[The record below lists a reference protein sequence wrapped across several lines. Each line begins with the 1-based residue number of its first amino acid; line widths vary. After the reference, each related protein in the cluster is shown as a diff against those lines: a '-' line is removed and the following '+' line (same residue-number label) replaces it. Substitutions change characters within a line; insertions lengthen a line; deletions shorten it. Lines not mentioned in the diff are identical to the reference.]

1 MSEQLFIRL
10 PSHAE
15 QSVHWLV
22 WSASEAQVIASGELN
37 NVEQMASLHER
48 ANHKNAIVFVPS
60 SDILFKQVETP
71 AKVSRQFIQALPYML
86 EEELASEVDELFFA
100 QGRKFKDEALDK
112 LEVAVVH
119 NHKMQTWLG
128 WLNDAGIHCQKLIPD
143 ALALPDDDKINVLQ
157 LGQEWLIRYSRF
169 GATSCQTEHLDFW
182 LNQVATD
189 KADAEICQ
197 YSPLPDTLISQFSQ
211 VSQADYVMPL
221 ELLAK
226 HSQDCQFNLRQ
237 GPYQFK
243 KDSAKYIQI
252 WRSAAIVAG
261 IALAVNL
268 VHKTVQ
274 IYDYEQQAAQ
284 LEQQIKQSYVSV
296 FPNGKNLSVAIIQKE
311 LKRKVAKLGGG
322 SSQVNFLGL
331 IDASSAAFAAVP
343 DLKPDSLRFDYRRGE
358 IRINAS
364 AKNFQSFEKFK
375 STAEQNALEVDQG
388 SLNNQGSKVVGA
400 ISIRGES

>member
-22 WSASEAQVIASGELN
+22 WSTNEAQVIASGELN
-37 NVEQMASLHER
+37 NVEQMATLHER

-60 SDILFKQVETP
+60 SDILFKQIETP

-100 QGRKFKDEALDK
+100 KGRKFKADGLDK
-112 LEVAVVH
+112 LEVAIVH
-119 NHKMQTWLG
+119 KNKMQTWLD
-128 WLNDAGIHCQKLIPD
+128 WLNEAGIHCQRLIPD
-143 ALALPDDDKINVLQ
+143 ALALPDDDKINLVQ
-157 LGQEWLIRYSRF
+157 LGQEWLVRYGTF
-169 GATSCQTEHLDFW
+169 GASSCQVEHLNFW
-182 LNQVATD
+182 LTQVA
-189 KADAEICQ
+189 KYHHDAEICQ
-197 YSPLPDTLISQFSQ
+197 YSPLPEAVLANFEQ
-211 VSQADYVMPL
+211 VHQADYVMPL

-268 VHKTVQ
+268 AHKSVQ
-274 IYDYEQQAAQ
+274 IYDYEQQAEQ
-284 LEQQIKQSYVSV
+284 LEKQIRQSYVSV
-296 FPNGKNLSVAIIQKE
+296 FPNGKNLSVGIIQKE

-322 SSQVNFLGL
+322 SQQVTFLGL
-331 IDASSAAFAAVP
+331 IDASSAAFSAVP

-375 STAEQNALEVDQG
+375 STAEQNALKVDQG
-388 SLNNQGSKVVGA
+388 SLNNQGSNVVGA